1 MSELNKPNIGADLI
15 RIPSVITRALDVAI
29 EHSQSF
35 AQEGYPDA
43 STQEGFVSYVQTFVS
58 VLHAHH
64 LTEDDLVFPY
74 FRDKLPDAPFDLLMA
89 QHREMQLVLDEIKA
103 AIEKVAADVQVGESL
118 NDLNRALTKM
128 AEIWRPHIQ
137 GEEDRLSVEKADA
150 LLDIEEHIRLG
161 RTFAQH
167 SQEPSGPDFLV
178 APFILYNLPPEERA
192 IMSQAMPPIVTQQLV
207 PVAGKRNG
215 SPCYRFYSINQ
226 QVVFL
231 R

>member
-1 MSELNKPNIGADLI
+1 MSKLNKPNIGADLI
-15 RIPSVITRALDVAI
+15 RIHSVITRALDVAI
-29 EHSQSF
+29 EHGQSF
-35 AQEGYPDA
+35 AQEGYPNA

-89 QHREMQLVLDEIKA
+89 QHREMQPILDEIKA

-128 AEIWRPHIQ
+128 AEIWHPHIQ
-137 GEEDRLSVEKADA
+137 REEDHLSVEKAGA
-150 LLDIEEHIRLG
+150 LLDTEEHIRLG

-167 SQEPSGPDFLV
+167 SQEHSGPDFMV

-207 PVAGKRNG
+207 PFVWKEKWE
-215 SPCYRFYSINQ
+215 PMLP
-226 QVVFL
+226 FL
-231 R
+231 LD